1 MATYS
6 MREDGFVF
14 TTIEADSA
22 KEALDQVDPAAT
34 GNYDTSGGTVWT
46 EIYADLERCE
56 HAHVTD
62 DVCDECE
69 AACTHAEEQD
79 GSCFDS
85 ECPLH
90 GNYGAAKDD
99 STSRTFT
106 IEPKEP
112 PCPGEKAHDWESPYA
127 ILGGL
132 KENPGVWAHGG
143 GVIVKEVC
151 MCCGCLKTTDTW
163 AQNPSNGVQGL
174 TSVAYSPRE
183 YRDEVRDL
191 AEAE

>member
-6 MREDGFVF
+6 MREDGFQF
-14 TTIEADSA
+14 KQIEADSA
-22 KEALDQVDPAAT
+22 EEPLDAVDVSN
-34 GNYDTSGGTVWT
+34 GDYDTSDGTVWT
-46 EIYADLERCE
+46 EIYAQLETCD

-62 DVCDECE
+62 DTCDECE
-69 AACTHAEEQD
+69 AACTHAQEQD
-79 GSCFDS
+79 GVCFDND
-85 ECPLH
+85 CPLH
-90 GNYGAAKDD
+90 GAAEDD

-112 PCPGEKAHDWESPYA
+112 PCPGEKAHDWESPYV

-132 KENPGVWAHGG
+132 EENPGVWGHGG
-143 GVIVKEVC
+143 GVIIKEVC

-191 AEAE
+191 AEAKSA